1 MAQQYVRAWSSR
13 RFWAG
18 SALLGSQKSNGR
30 EGIVVSAH
38 RWVSME
44 FVFVVLSGVFTP
56 RKGEMWCV

>member
-1 MAQQYVRAWSSR
+1 M
-13 RFWAG
+13 AG

-38 RWVSME
+38 RWGSME